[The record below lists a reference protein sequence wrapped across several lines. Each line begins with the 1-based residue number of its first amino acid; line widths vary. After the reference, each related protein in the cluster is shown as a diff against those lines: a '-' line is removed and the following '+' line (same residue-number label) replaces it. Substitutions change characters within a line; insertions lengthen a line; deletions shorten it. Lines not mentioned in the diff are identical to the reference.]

1 MDLLLKGGRVY
12 RSGSFENED
21 VVISDGV
28 VIDVDKFPSS
38 GHSSVVVDCSNKII
52 VPGLADVH
60 VHFREP
66 GFSYKETIYT
76 GTMAAARGGYTA
88 VCTMPNLD
96 PAPVDKTTLDAQL
109 DLIKSDGRVKV
120 YPFGAITS
128 DQSGRG
134 RLSAMEEMAPYVAG
148 FSDDGKGV
156 QDEALMEEAMLK
168 AKSLGKVISAHCE
181 DESLLDGGYIHK
193 GEYALKNG
201 HRGICS
207 ESEWKQVERDI
218 QLARK
223 TGCAYHVCHVS
234 TGESVELIRAAKKDG
249 VDITCETA
257 PHYLI
262 LCDEDLQE
270 DGRFKMNPP
279 LRSRE
284 DRQALI
290 EGIQDGTVDMI
301 ATDHAPHSAAEKA
314 GGLSGS
320 AFGVVGLETAFP
332 MLYRYLVAEEVI
344 SPEKLIELMA
354 VRPRQRFG
362 IRGSEIGA
370 GVSADL
376 AVFDINSRQTVRPSE
391 FCTKGRSTPFEGM
404 ESQGKCVLTISEG
417 NIVWNTLSF

>member
-1 MDLLLKGGRVY
+1 MDLLLKGGKVY
-12 RSGSFENED
+12 RSGSFVEED
-21 VVISDGV
+21 IAVSDGV
-28 VIDVDKFPSS
+28 IVDVDSFPSGENS
-38 GHSSVVVDCSNKII
+38 CIMVDCSDKII
-52 VPGLADVH
+52 TPGLADVH

-96 PAPVDKTTLDAQL
+96 PAPVDKKTLDVQL
-109 DLIKSDGRVKV
+109 DLIKKDGRVRV
-120 YPFGAITS
+120 IPFGAITS

-134 RLSAMEEMAPYVAG
+134 VLSAMDEMAPYVIG

-156 QDEALMEEAMLK
+156 QGGSLMEEAMLK

-181 DESLLDGGYIHK
+181 DESLLNGGYIHD
-193 GEYALKNG
+193 GEYAAKNG
-201 HRGICS
+201 HKGICS

-218 QLARK
+218 QLAKK

-279 LRSRE
+279 LRSRK

-301 ATDHAPHSAAEKA
+301 ATDHAPHSAEEKSK
-314 GGLSGS
+314 GLAKS

-332 MLYRYLVAEEVI
+332 MLYRYLVSEGII
-344 SPEKLIELMA
+344 SPEELIELMA
-354 VRPRQRFG
+354 VRPRKRFG
-362 IRGSEIGA
+362 ITGA
-370 GVSADL
+370 AIEAGKPADL
-376 AVFDINSRQTVRPSE
+376 AVFDTGLRQTVRPSE

-404 ESQGKCVLTISEG
+404 QSQGRCVLTVCEG

>member
-1 MDLLLKGGRVY
+1 MDLLLKGGKVY

-21 VVISDGV
+21 VAVSDGV
-28 VIDVDKFPSS
+28 IVDVDRFHS
-38 GHSSVVVDCSNKII
+38 GERSCITVDCSDKII

-76 GTMAAARGGYTA
+76 GSTAAARGGYTA
-88 VCTMPNLD
+88 VCTMPNLA
-96 PAPVDKTTLDAQL
+96 PAPVDKSTLDVQL
-109 DLIKSDGRVKV
+109 DLIKKDGRIGI

-134 RLSAMEEMAPYVAG
+134 RLSAMEEMAPFVAG

-156 QDEALMEEAMLK
+156 QGEVLMEEAMMK

-193 GEYALKNG
+193 GVYAKEHG
-201 HRGICS
+201 HKGISS

-218 QLARK
+218 KLAKK

-234 TGESVELIRAAKKDG
+234 TGESVDLIRAAKKDG

-290 EGIQDGTVDMI
+290 EGIQDGIVDMI
-301 ATDHAPHSAAEKA
+301 ATDHAPHSGEEKSK
-314 GGLSGS
+314 GLADS

-332 MLYRYLVAEEVI
+332 MLCRYLVAEGVI
-344 SPEKLIELMA
+344 SLEKLIELMA
-354 VRPRQRFG
+354 VSPRRRFG
-362 IRGSEIGA
+362 IPGGEIGA
-370 GVSADL
+370 GMPADL
-376 AVFDINSRQTVRPSE
+376 AVFDTDLRQTVRPSE

-404 ESQGKCVLTISEG
+404 ESQGRCVLTMYEG